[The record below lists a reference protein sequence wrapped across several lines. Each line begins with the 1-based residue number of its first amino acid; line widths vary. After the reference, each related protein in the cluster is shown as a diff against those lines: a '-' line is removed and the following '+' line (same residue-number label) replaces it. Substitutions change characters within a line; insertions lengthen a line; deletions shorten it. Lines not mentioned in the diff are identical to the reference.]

1 VNRDRDVMANSHH
14 MSGRAPAKTR
24 RKSTGILQIARQVSA
39 TIGAEFFRALVEHLS
54 EALAAECVYVGEF
67 VGGQVERVKTL
78 SASVDGQTDV
88 AFDYPLAG
96 SASATAALGAASAC
110 RSGAR
115 DKFREDAILSR
126 IAAEAFVGV
135 PLLNAHQQAV
145 GVIMAVYR
153 RPVSSLQVPR
163 SVLEIFAPRA
173 AAELIRKQAD
183 EQLRES
189 EERHRAFI
197 CSSPDGMWRVEFDPP
212 VPTDLP
218 EKEQVERIHRDGY
231 IAECNDAMARFL
243 GRNKAA
249 ELMGCRLSDFDQIR
263 SESSITLATLAAVRV
278 GYRPITVET
287 QIRDPYGKLRY
298 LLRSQWGVVERGLL
312 QRMWGTSRDV
322 TELRRSELELDA
334 SERRMAD
341 LLEALKMVVVTLDL
355 SGTILSCN
363 DHLLQLT
370 GWQSN
375 AIKGRNWFDLMIPEP
390 ERETLRARFEAA
402 KAKSSSPVHVE
413 ASLLGP
419 DNRHW
424 WIAWDWR
431 FLGDTEGTVTTAVF
445 VGRDITGYR
454 ELEAEFRQAQKLESI
469 GRLASGVAHDFN
481 NLLTVIIGYAGA
493 LLADRNTAG
502 AAYVPLAEI
511 KKTAEKGADLAY
523 QLLTFSSRQT
533 FRPTAVNLNTLIEE
547 DQRMLRRLIGDNIE
561 LNSELDPVLGTM
573 RADPGHLR
581 QVLLNL
587 AVNARDAMPR
597 GGKLLISASNVEI
610 NGTRIPELPGLG
622 PGQYIRLTVADTG
635 TGMSEEVRSHLFEPF
650 FTTKAQGKGS
660 GLGLSTVYGIVQQSG
675 GHIFVDTKPNHGSTF
690 SIFFPRIDVPASPPT
705 TGVKPS
711 VKGGT
716 ETILLV
722 ENEYEL
728 RVLSAKILRAS
739 GYTVWEA
746 DSPEHAIELARYS
759 GARVDL
765 ILTDVALPGLGGIE
779 LADRLKSAHP
789 EIKILFMS
797 GREHIAVPLDP
808 AAHGFACLEKPFNP
822 DSLVSKVREVLD
834 QQLDQ
839 Q

>member
-1 VNRDRDVMANSHH
+1 MANSHH

-24 RKSTGILQIARQVSA
+24 RKSKGILQIARQVSA

-96 SASATAALGAASAC
+96 SASAPAALGAASVC

-173 AAELIRKQAD
+173 AAELVRKQAD
-183 EQLRES
+183 E
-189 EERHRAFI
+189 H
-197 CSSPDGMWRVEFDPP
+197 
-212 VPTDLP
+212 LP

-249 ELMGCRLSDFDQIR
+249 ELMGCRLSDFEQIR

-278 GYRPITVET
+278 SYRPITVET
-287 QIRDPYGKLRY
+287 QARDPYGKLRY
-298 LLRSQWGVVERGLL
+298 VLRSQWGVVERGLL

-375 AIKGRNWFDLMIPEP
+375 AIKGRNWFDLMIPES

-402 KAKSSSPVHVE
+402 KANSSSPVHVE
-413 ASLLGP
+413 ASLLAP
-419 DNRHW
+419 DNRRW

-445 VGRDITGYR
+445 VGRD
-454 ELEAEFRQAQKLESI
+454 KI
-469 GRLASGVAHDFN
+469 GRASC
-481 NLLTVIIGYAGA
+481 
-493 LLADRNTAG
+493 R
-502 AAYVPLAEI
+502 
-511 KKTAEKGADLAY
+511 
-523 QLLTFSSRQT
+523 
-533 FRPTAVNLNTLIEE
+533 
-547 DQRMLRRLIGDNIE
+547 
-561 LNSELDPVLGTM
+561 
-573 RADPGHLR
+573 
-581 QVLLNL
+581 
-587 AVNARDAMPR
+587 
-597 GGKLLISASNVEI
+597 
-610 NGTRIPELPGLG
+610 
-622 PGQYIRLTVADTG
+622 
-635 TGMSEEVRSHLFEPF
+635 
-650 FTTKAQGKGS
+650 
-660 GLGLSTVYGIVQQSG
+660 
-675 GHIFVDTKPNHGSTF
+675 
-690 SIFFPRIDVPASPPT
+690 
-705 TGVKPS
+705 
-711 VKGGT
+711 
-716 ETILLV
+716 
-722 ENEYEL
+722 
-728 RVLSAKILRAS
+728 
-739 GYTVWEA
+739 
-746 DSPEHAIELARYS
+746 
-759 GARVDL
+759 
-765 ILTDVALPGLGGIE
+765 
-779 LADRLKSAHP
+779 
-789 EIKILFMS
+789 
-797 GREHIAVPLDP
+797 
-808 AAHGFACLEKPFNP
+808 
-822 DSLVSKVREVLD
+822 
-834 QQLDQ
+834 
-839 Q
+839 